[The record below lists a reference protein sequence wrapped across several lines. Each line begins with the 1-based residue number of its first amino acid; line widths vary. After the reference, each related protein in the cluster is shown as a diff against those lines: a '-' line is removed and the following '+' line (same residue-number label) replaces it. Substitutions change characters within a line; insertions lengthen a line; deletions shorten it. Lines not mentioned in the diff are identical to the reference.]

1 MSPQQERAFLLM
13 SPKMFHW
20 RMPLSYTFVCSY
32 RINQNIEVGM
42 KRAKF
47 FLLMLCL
54 LAVTACSSDKS
65 KKAPPPPV
73 VEIMNVKTTEADWE
87 PEFVGQTAG
96 FLEVEIR
103 ARVGGILEKR
113 IFEEGQFVKQGTQ
126 LFQIDPVP
134 YKIALERARGAY
146 AQAEAQLERNR
157 REHSRTTALFKED
170 AISEKERDE
179 VEMAF
184 LVATADLQ
192 VARANLHDAQVKLE
206 YTRVDAPISGIV
218 RKESCSVGT
227 LVGTTSDASLL
238 TTMVQVD
245 PLYVNF
251 SVPGSDF
258 TLLKQLLHSGAVTR
272 PEGKQ
277 QVSIVYPDGTLHP
290 QPGSI
295 IFTDSTEDPKTA
307 TVRSKVEL
315 TNPDAALMPGQF
327 VRVRPLGLRLKNVVL
342 IPRQAI
348 FTTQQGNCVYVV
360 DKDMK
365 AEMRQVTEQ
374 LAIGRQSVISSG
386 LKAGE
391 RIITAGMMKVQP
403 GAAVREAAPDAQ
415 AVHRCCQ

>member
-1 MSPQQERAFLLM
+1 MQQT
-13 SPKMFHW
+13 HG
-20 RMPLSYTFVCSY
+20 T
-32 RINQNIEVGM
+32 
-42 KRAKF
+42 KF
-47 FLLMLCL
+47 FLFLVCL
-54 LAVTACSSDKS
+54 LAVAACGSENS
-65 KKAPPPPV
+65 KKTPPPPV
-73 VEIMNVKTTEADWE
+73 VEIMNVKATDADWE
-87 PEFVGQTAG
+87 PEFIGQTAG
-96 FLEVEIR
+96 FLEVEVR

-134 YKIALERARGAY
+134 YKISLERAQGAL
-146 AQAEAQLERNR
+146 AQAEAHLERTR
-157 REHSRTTALFKED
+157 REHVRTAALFKEE
-170 AISEKERDE
+170 AVSEKEQDE
-179 VEMAF
+179 AEMAF
-184 LVATADLQ
+184 KAAAADLQ
-192 VARANLHDAQVKLE
+192 VAQANLHDAKVKLG
-206 YTRVDAPISGIV
+206 YTRVDSPIAGIV

-227 LVGTTSDASLL
+227 LVTTTSEASLL

-258 TLLKQLLHSGAVTR
+258 ALLRQMQQKGILSR

-277 QVSIVYPDGTLHP
+277 KVAIVYPDGRLHP

-295 IFTDSTEDPKTA
+295 VFTDSTEDPKTA

-315 TNPDAALMPGQF
+315 PNPDASLMPGQF
-327 VRVRPLGLRLKNVVL
+327 VRVRPKGLRLKDVVL

-348 FTTQQGNCVYVV
+348 FTTQQGSSVYVV

-374 LAIGRQSVISSG
+374 LAIGKQSVISSG
-386 LKAGE
+386 LRDGE

-403 GAAVREAAPDAQ
+403 GSAVREVTPEPPQAQQSAPAAAK
-415 AVHRCCQ
+415 

>member
-1 MSPQQERAFLLM
+1 MQQTYDAKYFLL
-13 SPKMFHW
+13 
-20 RMPLSYTFVCSY
+20 FV
-32 RINQNIEVGM
+32 
-42 KRAKF
+42 
-47 FLLMLCL
+47 CL
-54 LAVTACSSDKS
+54 LAAAACSSDHS
-65 KKAPPPPV
+65 KKNPPPPV
-73 VEIMNVKTTEADWE
+73 VEIMDVQPVDIDWE

-96 FLEVEIR
+96 FLEVEVR

-134 YKIALERARGAY
+134 YTIVLERAQGAV

-157 REHSRTTALFKED
+157 REHVRTTALFKEE

-179 VEMAF
+179 AEMNFRA
-184 LVATADLQ
+184 AEADLK
-192 VARANLHDAQVKLE
+192 VARANLHDAQVKLG
-206 YTRVDAPISGIV
+206 YTRVDAPIAGIV

-227 LVGTTSDASLL
+227 LVATTTDASLL

-251 SVPGSDF
+251 SLPGSDF
-258 TLLKQLLHSGAVTR
+258 ALMRQLQQQGILVRTED
-272 PEGKQ
+272 PQ
-277 QVSIVYPDGTLHP
+277 QVTVVYPDGRLHP
-290 QPGSI
+290 QPGTI

-315 TNPDAALMPGQF
+315 PNPDADLMPGQF
-327 VRVRPLGLRLKNVVL
+327 VRVRPRGLLLNNVVL

-365 AEMRQVTEQ
+365 AAMRPVTEK
-374 LAIGRQSVISSG
+374 LAIGTRSLISSG
-386 LKAGE
+386 LQNGE
-391 RIITAGMMKVQP
+391 RIITAGMLKVQP
-403 GAAVREAAPDAQ
+403 GTVVREAVPEAQQGAPA
-415 AVHRCCQ
+415 AAE

>member
-1 MSPQQERAFLLM
+1 MHGSYDSLSVKHLL
-13 SPKMFHW
+13 F
-20 RMPLSYTFVCSY
+20 
-32 RINQNIEVGM
+32 
-42 KRAKF
+42 
-47 FLLMLCL
+47 MLCL
-54 LAVTACSSDKS
+54 LAVAACSSDKS

-73 VEIMNVKTTEADWE
+73 VEIMNVKATDADWE

-134 YKIALERARGAY
+134 YKIALERARGVV

-157 REHSRTTALFKED
+157 REHVRTAALFKED
-170 AISEKERDE
+170 AISEKELDE
-179 VEMAF
+179 AEMAF
-184 LVATADLQ
+184 KAATADLQ
-192 VARANLHDAQVKLE
+192 VARANLHDAEVKLA
-206 YTRVDAPISGIV
+206 YTRVYSPIAGIV

-227 LVGTTSDASLL
+227 LVSTTAEASLL

-258 TLLKQLLHSGAVTR
+258 ALLRQLQNSGLLTR

-277 QVSIVYPDGTLHP
+277 QVTVVYPDGRLHP

-315 TNPDAALMPGQF
+315 ANPDAALMPGQF
-327 VRVRPLGLRLKNVVL
+327 VRVRPRGLRLTNVVL

-348 FTTQQGNCVYVV
+348 FITQQGPSVYVV
-360 DKDMK
+360 DTDMK
-365 AEMRQVTEQ
+365 AGMRQVTEQ
-374 LAIGRQSVISSG
+374 LAIGKQSVISSG
-386 LKAGE
+386 LQGGE
-391 RIITAGMMKVQP
+391 RIITSGMLKVQP
-403 GAAVREAAPDAQ
+403 GATVREAAPA
-415 AVHRCCQ
+415 AAN